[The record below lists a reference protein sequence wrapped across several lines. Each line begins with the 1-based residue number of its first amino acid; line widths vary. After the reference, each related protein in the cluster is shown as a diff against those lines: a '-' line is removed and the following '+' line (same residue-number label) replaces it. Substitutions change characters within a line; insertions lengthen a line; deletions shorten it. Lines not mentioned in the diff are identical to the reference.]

1 MNNQEKIIFFGTM
14 FIFFFLIILNNNM
27 FYKKLNKEM
36 RHKMKYNERVK
47 GLIENRNN
55 LREQTK
61 LQSQS
66 QVFRNRVQDKL
77 EEPARDYQNSRG
89 LPINIRTRGREL
101 PFQNMG
107 FLYRDET
114 DTNYNK
120 DDVNRLML
128 FGRPQWSGSNKYDYY
143 VTTPEN
149 NSIKIP
155 IEDDNDELFDG
166 ETIQVTGFS
175 GTFKIKL
182 YEYKEYRYI
191 PYLY

>member
-1 MNNQEKIIFFGTM
+1 MDNQEKLIFFGTM
-14 FIFFFLIILNNNM
+14 FLFFFLVILNNNM
-27 FYKKLNKEM
+27 FYKKLNTEM
-36 RHKMKYNERVK
+36 RHKMKHNGRIK
-47 GLIENRNN
+47 GLRENRNN
-55 LREQTK
+55 LRQETE
-61 LQSQS
+61 SD
-66 QVFRNRVQDKL
+66 VYRNRIEDKL

-89 LPINIRTRGREL
+89 LPINVRTRGREL

-155 IEDDNDELFDG
+155 IEDDNDEIFDG
-166 ETIQVTGFS
+166 DTIQVTGFS

>member
-1 MNNQEKIIFFGTM
+1 MDNQEKLIFFGTM
-14 FIFFFLIILNNNM
+14 FIFFFLVILNNNM
-27 FYKKLNKEM
+27 FYKKLNTEM
-36 RHKMKYNERVK
+36 RHKMKHNGRIK
-47 GLIENRNN
+47 GLRENRNN
-55 LREQTK
+55 LREQTE
-61 LQSQS
+61 S
-66 QVFRNRVQDKL
+66 QVYRNRVQDKL

-155 IEDDNDELFDG
+155 IEDDNDEIFDG
-166 ETIQVTGFS
+166 DTIQVTGFS

-182 YEYKEYRYI
+182 YEYKEYNYI

>member
-182 YEYKEYRYI
+182 YEYKEYRFI